1 MSVHLLMWSHIV
13 IFYVISDVR
22 ACPQR
27 KRKESMLE
35 LDYQSSYIK
44 EEEEKKGQLVNS
56 DNRIDFDRQDH
67 LTCLLISCLSQF
79 MIQMTMMT
87 LLLRIHYFIFL
98 QRKKKTFPLI
108 LGIL

>member
-1 MSVHLLMWSHIV
+1 MWSHIV

-44 EEEEKKGQLVNS
+44 EEEEKKGTVGQ
-56 DNRIDFDRQDH
+56 Q
-67 LTCLLISCLSQF
+67 
-79 MIQMTMMT
+79 
-87 LLLRIHYFIFL
+87 
-98 QRKKKTFPLI
+98 
-108 LGIL
+108 